1 MTTLGQSAQTVS
13 RSAPATFALRPQ
25 HWASSFKDRPLVDLV
40 VGLRLLSAEE
50 LDSCRIDAGKA
61 ALAATPDDREQA
73 YQTKLLNSAVSRAI
87 CMPEDSSQSHDFF
100 PCPDDQLPIVLR
112 PETVV
117 AMFDVLERTQIESSP
132 LELPATNGD
141 IVDLVQLMVDGALE
155 DLEAI
160 NPTRAYRIRRLLSF
174 IKSELES

>member
-1 MTTLGQSAQTVS
+1 M
-13 RSAPATFALRPQ
+13 
-25 HWASSFKDRPLVDLV
+25 DLV

-61 ALAATPDDREQA
+61 ARDGVLEARETT
-73 YQTKLLNSAVSRAI
+73 YQNKLIQSAVSRAI
-87 CMPEDSSQSHDFF
+87 CMPEDSSQAHDFF
-100 PCPDDQLPIVLR
+100 PCPDDQIPIVLR

-117 AMFDVLERTQIESSP
+117 AMFDVLERTQLENSP

-155 DLEAI
+155 DLETI
-160 NPTRAYRIRRLLSF
+160 NPVRAYRIRRLLSF
-174 IKSELES
+174 VKSELES